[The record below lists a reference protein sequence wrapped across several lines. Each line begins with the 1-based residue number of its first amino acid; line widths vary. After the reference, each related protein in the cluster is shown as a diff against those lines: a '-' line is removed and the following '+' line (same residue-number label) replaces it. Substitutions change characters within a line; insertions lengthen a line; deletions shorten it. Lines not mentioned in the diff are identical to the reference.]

1 MGTFHY
7 GGQAVMEGV
16 MMRGRRDMAVAT
28 RAADGRILYY
38 QEPLTS
44 WVYRS
49 KVMQWPFL
57 RGIVLL
63 WDSLL
68 LGTRALVF
76 SANVGLQEGD
86 DAPTLTVAPDVMPAL
101 VLNPDHHM
109 GAKGAKD
116 AKAEEPSELTGA
128 ALWGTVAVSL
138 LFGIGLFFVLPL
150 LVTRVI
156 DAHISSSLLSNVIEG
171 AFRLI
176 ILVGYL
182 TIIGRIPD
190 VRRVFMYHGAEHKTI
205 HAYERGLPLDAAHI
219 RDMPIEHPRCG
230 TGFLLIVVLFSI
242 LVFALLGRPP
252 FILRILSRIVLVPF
266 IAGVAY
272 EFLKLGAKYY
282 GNIVVRTL
290 LAPSMALQRL
300 TTRTPTDDMLEVAA
314 AALRRVL
321 VADDAIDATALADGA
336 VRADQKGI
344 ALPVTVAG
352 LPALSDA
359 VAPAADG

>member
-16 MMRGRRDMAVAT
+16 MMRGRRDMAVAV
-28 RAADGRILYY
+28 RAADGRVLYY

-86 DAPTLTVAPDVMPAL
+86 DAPGATVAPDVMPAI
-101 VLNPDHHM
+101 VPNPDRRH
-109 GAKGAKD
+109 GKD
-116 AKAEEPSELTGA
+116 AQAEEPAELSGA
-128 ALWGTVAVSL
+128 ALWGTVAISL
-138 LFGIGLFFVLPL
+138 LFGVGLFFVVPL

-156 DAHISSSLLSNVIEG
+156 DRHISSSLLSNAIEG
-171 AFRLI
+171 GFRLV

-182 TIIGRIPD
+182 ALIGRVPD
-190 VRRVFMYHGAEHKTI
+190 VRRVFQYHGAEHKTI
-205 HAYERGLPLDAAHI
+205 HAYERGLPLAAEHI
-219 RDMPIEHPRCG
+219 RPMPIEHPRCG
-230 TGFLLIVVLFSI
+230 TGFLLVVVLFSI

-252 FILRILSRIVLVPF
+252 FLLRVLSRIVLVPF

-282 GNIVVRTL
+282 GNAVVRAL

-300 TTRTPTDDMLEVAA
+300 TTRPPTDDMLDVAA

-321 VADDAIDATALADGA
+321 VADDAIPAVTVADGA
-336 VRADQKGI
+336 VRADQKGVPI
-344 ALPVTVAG
+344 PTLSAVPEPVT
-352 LPALSDA
+352 
-359 VAPAADG
+359 PAADG

>member
-16 MMRGRRDMAVAT
+16 MMRGRGDMAVAV

-86 DAPTLTVAPDVMPAL
+86 DAPAVTVAPDVMPAI
-101 VLNPDHHM
+101 VPDPDKRY
-109 GAKGAKD
+109 GD
-116 AKAEEPSELTGA
+116 QAKASEPSELSGA

-138 LFGIGLFFVLPL
+138 LFGVGLFFVLPL
-150 LVTRVI
+150 LVTRII
-156 DAHISSSLLSNVIEG
+156 DRHIASSLLSNIIEG
-171 AFRLI
+171 GIRLA

-182 TIIGRIPD
+182 TIIGRVPD
-190 VRRVFMYHGAEHKTI
+190 VRRVFQYHGAEHKTI
-205 HAYERGLPLDAAHI
+205 HAHERGLPLDIAHI
-219 RDMPIEHPRCG
+219 RPMPIEHPRCG
-230 TGFLLIVVLFSI
+230 TGFLLVVVLFSI

-252 FILRILSRIVLVPF
+252 FLIRVLSRIVLVPF

-272 EFLKLGAKYY
+272 EFLKLGAKHY
-282 GNIVVRTL
+282 GNAVVRTL

-300 TTRTPTDDMLEVAA
+300 TTRPPTDDMLDVAA

-321 VADDAIDATALADGA
+321 VADGALPAIAVTDNA
-336 VRADQKGI
+336 VRADQHGI
-344 ALPVTVAG
+344 P
-352 LPALSDA
+352 LPAAPLAAGADA
-359 VAPAADG
+359 LTPAADG

>member
-109 GAKGAKD
+109 GAKD